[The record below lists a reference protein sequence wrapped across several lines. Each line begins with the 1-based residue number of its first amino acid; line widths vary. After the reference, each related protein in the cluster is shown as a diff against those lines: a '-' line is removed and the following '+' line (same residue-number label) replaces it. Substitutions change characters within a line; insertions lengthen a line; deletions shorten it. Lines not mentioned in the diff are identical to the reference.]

1 MGFLEELQPPIL
13 ANSGSWRRVQE
24 WLTGSEAVLPWDSWE
39 LCTSAEPLHS
49 PEDEKQNQAAAARPW
64 GQVAFST
71 GNHTLG
77 LITGFLTKD
86 SARDFP

>member
-13 ANSGSWRRVQE
+13 QTVAPGDTCKNGLQEVKHSFPGTRGSSAHQQSHFTAQKMKSGTRLLRHD
-24 WLTGSEAVLPWDSWE
+24 LG
-39 LCTSAEPLHS
+39 
-49 PEDEKQNQAAAARPW
+49 

>member
-1 MGFLEELQPPIL
+1 M
-13 ANSGSWRRVQE
+13 
-24 WLTGSEAVLPWDSWE
+24 WE
-39 LCTSAEPLHS
+39 LRTSAEPLHS